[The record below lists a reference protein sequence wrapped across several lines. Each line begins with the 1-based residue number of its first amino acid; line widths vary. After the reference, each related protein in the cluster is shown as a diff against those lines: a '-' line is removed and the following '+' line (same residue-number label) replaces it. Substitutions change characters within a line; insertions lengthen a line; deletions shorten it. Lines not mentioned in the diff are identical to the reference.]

1 MVLTCSSKDASVA
14 IAWGCRPDTK
24 GPTIFRARFWDP
36 KSVDVVVGPLVP
48 GGQPKAMA
56 TIASLEEQ
64 IKTMQDDYNES
75 LDTIW
80 MLLAGILVFFMHAGF
95 GLLEAG
101 CVRSKNTQNILAKN
115 MTVLTSGFLCWYVF
129 GWPLAYGPVE
139 DPNKFSGG
147 TGFVMDGFW
156 ESKANFRNWFFQGA
170 FCATAGT
177 IVSGAMAERTQ
188 LKGFAIYTL
197 FMTAFIYPIT
207 VYWGWSGSGFLSYT
221 DDDGKSVSAF
231 GPWYKD
237 FAGSGLVHMVGG
249 VGALCGCVI
258 VGPRKGRFEP
268 EVDQAEFTAHSI
280 PFVVLGTMTL
290 WFGWYGFN
298 PGSTLSMHDVG
309 AANLAGLVA
318 VNTTLAPCVCGLLVF
333 LLRAK
338 LLPPYL
344 LDVGGFCNGILAGLV
359 SITAG
364 CGFVEPWEAIIIAMM
379 GACVYQ
385 GASMA
390 VAKLEIDDVV
400 DAFAV
405 HGACGLWGVLALGIF
420 GEKARGLGGN
430 RGRDQLGVQI
440 MAGVILVL
448 WVGGLSI
455 AIFLPLKL
463 ANFLRLSDGFQDK
476 GADIMEHS
484 PPKAYSEKD
493 GAQPTETIIP

>member
-24 GPTIFRARFWDP
+24 GPTIFRARFWES
-36 KSVDVVVGPLVP
+36 KGVEFIVGPLVS
-48 GGQPKAMA
+48 GRQPQAMA
-56 TIASLEEQ
+56 TLASLEEQ
-64 IKTMQDDYNES
+64 VKTMQADYNES

-101 CVRSKNTQNILAKN
+101 CVRAKN

-156 ESKANFRNWFFQGA
+156 ETKANFRNWFFQGA

-188 LKGFAIYTL
+188 LKGFAIYTCL
-197 FMTAFIYPIT
+197 MTSFIYPIA

-221 DDDGKSVSAF
+221 DDHGKSVSAF

-258 VGPRKGRFEP
+258 VGPRKGRFDP
-268 EVDQAEFTAHSI
+268 QVDQAEFTAHSI
-280 PFVVLGTMTL
+280 PFVVLGTMSL

-298 PGSTLSMHDVG
+298 AGSTLSMHDVG
-309 AANLAGLVA
+309 AANSAGLVA
-318 VNTTLAPCVCGLLVF
+318 VNTTLAPCVGGLLVF
-333 LLRAK
+333 FMRAK

-344 LDVGGFCNGILAGLV
+344 LDVGGFCNGMLAGLV

-364 CGFVEPWEAIIIAMM
+364 CGFVEPWETIIIAMM

-390 VAKLEIDDVV
+390 VVKLKIDDVV

-420 GEKARGLGGN
+420 GEKARGIGGN

-463 ANFLRLSDGFQDK
+463 ARFLRLSDDFQVK

-484 PPKAYSEKD
+484 PPKAYNEKP
-493 GAQPTETIIP
+493 GQPSVAVVPP